1 MGNVQAYGQFES
13 SNLDNNDTVNS
24 KKKEQTLFMKLM
36 EEKKKEMKKLLEMY
50 LYHINL
56 AVLEHSFKLK
66 NEELIDK
73 MNNELKYQEETI
85 KKNENKYTSKMRDL
99 KYISK
104 QNEHKKYVNLI
115 MFYVTLI
122 TILALL
128 LLIVY
133 SIYIK

>member
-13 SNLDNNDTVNS
+13 GNLNNNDTVNS
-24 KKKEQTLFMKLM
+24 KKKELTLFMKLM

>member
-13 SNLDNNDTVNS
+13 GNLNNTDSINS
-24 KKKEQTLFMKLM
+24 KKEEQTLFMKLL
-36 EEKKKEMKKLLEMY
+36 EEKKKEMQKLLEMY

-66 NEELIDK
+66 NEELLDK
-73 MNNELKYQEETI
+73 MNNELKDQEEAI

-104 QNEHKKYVNLI
+104 QNEQKKYINLI
-115 MFYVTLI
+115 MFYLTLI
-122 TILALL
+122 SIVALTS
-128 LLIVY
+128 LIVY

>member
-1 MGNVQAYGQFES
+1 MGNVQAFGQFES
-13 SNLDNNDTVNS
+13 GNLDNNDSINS
-24 KKKEQTLFMKLM
+24 KKKEQTVFMKLL
-36 EEKKKEMKKLLEMY
+36 EEKKKEMEKLLEMY

-66 NEELIDK
+66 NEELLDK
-73 MNNELKYQEETI
+73 MNNELKEQEESI

-99 KYISK
+99 KYMSTQK
-104 QNEHKKYVNLI
+104 EHKKYVNLI
-115 MFYVTLI
+115 MFYITLTSI
-122 TILALL
+122 VVLT

>member
-36 EEKKKEMKKLLEMY
+36 EENKKEMKKLLEMY